1 MGNFTY
7 LYNTARL
14 TLSGHLYTFADL
26 FKGWNLGAVT
36 CSSHSLTQGS
46 PALLVP
52 FVPEKSQSSTPQNK
66 HFRLFLTSKL
76 SQSNFLTTCLPLTVG
91 SESGCLCIFCHYYIL
106 KSEGKRNSSLSIHWA
121 FTLVCNS
128 TDANLNCLKHFF
140 SLFLCSKMDQ
150 TWI

>member
-1 MGNFTY
+1 MGNFAY
-7 LYNTARL
+7 LYNRARL

-36 CSSHSLTQGS
+36 CLTQGS

-52 FVPEKSQSSTPQNK
+52 FVPEKSQFPTPQNK

-76 SQSNFLTTCLPLTVG
+76 SQSNFLTCLPLSVG
-91 SESGCLCIFCHYYIL
+91 SECGCLFIFCHYYIL

-150 TWI
+150 T